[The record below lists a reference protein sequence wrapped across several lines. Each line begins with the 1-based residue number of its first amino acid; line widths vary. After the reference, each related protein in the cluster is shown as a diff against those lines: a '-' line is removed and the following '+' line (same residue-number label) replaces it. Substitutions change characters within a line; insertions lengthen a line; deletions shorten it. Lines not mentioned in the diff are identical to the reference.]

1 MTRTPKAL
9 KLTHN
14 WLGRL
19 FMNRKALGRGLGA
32 LLSSDR
38 TVDLGSETS
47 EVELDSIV
55 PGPMQPRTHFDE
67 ASLES
72 LADSIRTHGI
82 VQPLLVRRRDG
93 GYELIAGERRWRAAK
108 LAGISRV
115 PVVVK
120 EVPDDSLLEIAL
132 IENIQRENLNPIEE
146 AQAYKKLIDTVGL
159 TQESLASRVG
169 RDRTYITNY
178 LRLLRLPADVQQL
191 VKEGRLST
199 GHARALLALSH
210 EDLQRRIARQ
220 IIDGGLSV
228 RVTEQLVQKTSEEKP
243 TRRSAPQAVD
253 PNVKAAE
260 TKLRRALG
268 TQVKILQAADGR
280 GKVEISFFSTQ
291 DLDRI
296 YTLLMSPAQV

>member
-1 MTRTPKAL
+1 
-9 KLTHN
+9 
-14 WLGRL
+14 
-19 FMNRKALGRGLGA
+19 MNRKALGRGLGA
-32 LLSSDR
+32 LLSSDS
-38 TVDLGSETS
+38 TIDLGAEPS

-72 LADSIRTHGI
+72 LAESIRSHGI
-82 VQPLLVRRRDG
+82 VQPLLVRRRG
-93 GYELIAGERRWRAAK
+93 EGYELIAGERRWRAAK

-120 EVPDDSLLEIAL
+120 EVPDESLLEIAL

-146 AQAYKKLIDTVGL
+146 AHAYKKLIETVGL
-159 TQESLASRVG
+159 TQEALASRVG
-169 RDRTYITNY
+169 RDRSYITNY
-178 LRLLRLPADVQQL
+178 LRLLKLSDDIQQL

-199 GHARALLALSH
+199 GHARALLALTH
-210 EDLQRRIARQ
+210 PDLQRRIARQ

-228 RVTEQLVQKTSEEKP
+228 RATEQLVQKATEEKP
-243 TRRSAPQAVD
+243 ARKPPVPVD
-253 PNVKAAE
+253 PNIKAAE

-268 TQVKILQAADGR
+268 TQVRILQAADGK
-280 GKVEISFFSTQ
+280 GKLEINFFSTQ

-296 YTLLMSPAQV
+296 YNLLVPPTRM